1 MFLKLSCSQL
11 TWEQRIMRR
20 IRFYEHGGPE
30 VLVTEQAEVPVPA
43 PGQVLIRTEAIGINY
58 VDVQIRRATDPGSI
72 YFRPTPATLTG
83 DVVGTVEATGSGT
96 DPALTGTRV
105 AVLLEDAYADY
116 VVADADWLAS
126 APERLSA
133 AAASML
139 PTVGAVALGA
149 LHIARLGAGETVLIT
164 AGAGA
169 IGHLAV
175 QLARQHGAGTVIA
188 TAGSPAKLAF
198 LADLGAD
205 AAINYRDPDWADQV
219 RAAAPRGVD
228 VVLEAVGGTVL
239 HQCIGLLGPHG
250 RAVVFGASAGDLTSV
265 PVTSLF
271 ALKSVSGFSLLA
283 FRAAD
288 PEQARADT
296 AELTRLFE
304 SGALHASARE
314 LPMADAVQAHQLLED
329 RTVTGRLLLIP

>member
-1 MFLKLSCSQL
+1 
-11 TWEQRIMRR
+11 MRHV
-20 IRFYEHGGPE
+20 RFYEHGGPE
-30 VLVTEQAEVPVPA
+30 VLVTEETGVPEPG
-43 PGQVLIRTEAIGINY
+43 PGQVLIRTEAIGVNY
-58 VDVQIRRATDPGSI
+58 VDVQIRRETDPGSI
-72 YFRPTPATLTG
+72 YFRSTPATLTG
-83 DVVGTVEATGSGT
+83 DVVGTVEAAGPGT

-149 LHIARLGAGETVLIT
+149 LRIGRLGAGETVLVT

-175 QLARQHGAGTVIA
+175 QLARHRGAGTVIA
-188 TAGSPAKLAF
+188 TAGSPAKLGF
-198 LADLGAD
+198 LKELGAD
-205 AAINYRDPDWADQV
+205 AAVDYSDPSWADQV
-219 RAAAPRGVD
+219 RAAAPQGVD
-228 VVLEAVGGTVL
+228 VVLEAVGGRTL
-239 HQCIGLLGPHG
+239 HQCLGLLGPYG
-250 RAVVFGASAGDLTSV
+250 RAVVYGASAGELTSV

-288 PEQARADT
+288 PEHARADT
-296 AELTRLFE
+296 TELTRLLE
-304 SGALHASARE
+304 TGILTASTRE
-314 LPMADAVQAHQLLED
+314 LALTDAVRAHQMLED
-329 RTVTGRLLLIP
+329 RAVTGRLLLMP